1 MQRLFF
7 MFAGGAAGLALLILR
22 VCGAGSILIYAATH
36 GSCSSPSWPV
46 LGIGAILI
54 LIITGFITP
63 IACAVAALTEIY
75 YLRNAS
81 GADQWPMV
89 FTLLV
94 FVALGLLGPGAYSV
108 DAKLFGRRLIVPD
121 ED

>member
-1 MQRLFF
+1 

-22 VCGAGSILIYAATH
+22 VCGVGSIVIYAATH
-36 GSCSSPSWPV
+36 GSFSSPSWPL
-46 LGIGAILI
+46 LGVGAILI
-54 LIITGFITP
+54 LIIIGFITP
-63 IACAVAALTEIY
+63 IACVVAALMEIY

-81 GADQWPMV
+81 GADQWQMV

-94 FVALGLLGPGAYSV
+94 FVALGLLGPGALSV
-108 DAKLFGRRLIVPD
+108 DAKLFGRRLILSD